1 MADLSERIQV
11 LETEQQAI
19 RASHGETTNQLKE
32 LENKFISNQGAL
44 TELKAL
50 NEQLASTEEEE

>member
-1 MADLSERIQV
+1 MEGLSERIQT
-11 LETEQQAI
+11 LEAEQQSLS
-19 RASHGETTNQLKE
+19 ASHRNMTNQLKE

-50 NEQLASTEEEE
+50 LPPEEEEE